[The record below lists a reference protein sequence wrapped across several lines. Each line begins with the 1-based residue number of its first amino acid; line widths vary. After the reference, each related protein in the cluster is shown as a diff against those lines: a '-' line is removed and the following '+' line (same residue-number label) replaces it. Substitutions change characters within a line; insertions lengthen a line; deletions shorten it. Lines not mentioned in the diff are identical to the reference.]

1 MDTNRKTAI
10 IVGVLFIAATVGSSL
25 YYVILDPIL
34 SAPDYLVKV
43 SENAN
48 QVIIGVLL
56 YLIDNAAVVVIPI
69 MLFPI
74 FKKHNE
80 ALALGYVGAR
90 IIEGAIFIVSVISL
104 LLLLTLSQEF
114 VKSGAPDVPYF
125 QTLGTLLLAAHDW
138 AFLLGLTVFSLGSL
152 VLNYIL
158 YQSKLIPRWLSGWGF
173 IGAALTLA
181 ASLIPQLGYSLSSSI
196 DTLMNSPIALQ
207 EMVFAVWLI
216 VKGFNPSAIASGS
229 AKTDTNEV

>member
-1 MDTNRKTAI
+1 MNSNRKTALI
-10 IVGVLFIAATVGSSL
+10 GGVLFIIATVASSL
-25 YYVILDPIL
+25 TVVLTGPL
-34 SAPDYLVKV
+34 NAPDGLINV
-43 SENAN
+43 SANAT
-48 QVIIGVLL
+48 QLIIGALL
-56 YLIDNAAVVVIPI
+56 LLIDSIAVVVIPI

-80 ALALGYVGAR
+80 TLALGYVGAR
-90 IIEGAIFIVSVISL
+90 IIEGVIFIASVISL

-114 VKSGAPDVPYF
+114 VKSGSPDVPHF

-196 DTLMNSPIALQ
+196 DTLMNSPIAVQ

-216 VKGFNPSAIASGS
+216 VKGFNSSAIASLS
-229 AKTDTNEV
+229 AKKDISKV

>member
-1 MDTNRKTAI
+1 MNSYKRTAI
-10 IVGVLFIAATVGSSL
+10 IVGVLFITATVASSL
-25 YYVILDPIL
+25 TVVLTGPL
-34 SAPDYLVKV
+34 NAPDGLINV
-43 SENAN
+43 SANAT
-48 QVIIGVLL
+48 QLIIGALL
-56 YLIDNAAVVVIPI
+56 LLIDSIAVVIIPI

-216 VKGFNPSAIASGS
+216 VKGFNPSAIASLS
-229 AKTDTNEV
+229 AKTDTNKV

>member
-1 MDTNRKTAI
+1 MNSIRKTAI
-10 IVGVLFIAATVGSSL
+10 IVGILFIIATVATSL
-25 YYVILDPIL
+25 TVVLTGPL
-34 SAPDYLVKV
+34 NAPDGLINV
-43 SENAN
+43 SANAT
-48 QVIIGVLL
+48 QLIIGALL
-56 YLIDNAAVVVIPI
+56 LLIDSIAVVVIPI

-90 IIEGAIFIVSVISL
+90 IIEGVIFIVGVISL

-114 VKSGAPDVPYF
+114 VKAGTPDVPYF

-152 VLNYIL
+152 TLNYIL

-207 EMVFAVWLI
+207 EMVFALWLI
-216 VKGFNPSAIASGS
+216 CNRFPVC
-229 AKTDTNEV
+229 

>member
-1 MDTNRKTAI
+1 MNSYRKNAI
-10 IVGVLFIAATVGSSL
+10 IVGVLFIIATVASSL
-25 YYVILDPIL
+25 SVVITGPLN
-34 SAPDYLVKV
+34 APDGLINI
-43 SENAN
+43 SANAT
-48 QVIIGVLL
+48 QLIIGALLLLIDSIAVVII
-56 YLIDNAAVVVIPI
+56 PI
-69 MLFPI
+69 ILFPI

-104 LLLLTLSQEF
+104 LILLTLSQEF
-114 VKSGAPDVPYF
+114 ARSGAPDVPYF

-138 AFLLGLTVFSLGSL
+138 TFLLGLTVFSLGSL

-158 YQSKLIPRWLSGWGF
+158 FQSKLIPPWLSGWGF

-196 DTLMNSPIALQ
+196 DTLMNFPIALQ

-216 VKGFNPSAIASGS
+216 VKGFNSSAISS
-229 AKTDTNEV
+229 LPAKTD

>member
-1 MDTNRKTAI
+1 
-10 IVGVLFIAATVGSSL
+10 
-25 YYVILDPIL
+25 
-34 SAPDYLVKV
+34 
-43 SENAN
+43 
-48 QVIIGVLL
+48 
-56 YLIDNAAVVVIPI
+56 
-69 MLFPI
+69 
-74 FKKHNE
+74 
-80 ALALGYVGAR
+80 
-90 IIEGAIFIVSVISL
+90 
-104 LLLLTLSQEF
+104 LTLSQEF

-216 VKGFNPSAIASGS
+216 VKGFNSSAIASLS
-229 AKTDTNEV
+229 SKTDISKV

>member
-1 MDTNRKTAI
+1 MNSIRKTAI
-10 IVGVLFIAATVGSSL
+10 IVGILFIIATVATSL
-25 YYVILDPIL
+25 TVVLTGPL
-34 SAPDYLVKV
+34 NAPDGLINV
-43 SENAN
+43 SANAT
-48 QVIIGVLL
+48 QLIIGALL
-56 YLIDNAAVVVIPI
+56 LLIDSIAVVVIPI

-90 IIEGAIFIVSVISL
+90 IIEGVIFIVGVISL

-114 VKSGAPDVPYF
+114 VKAGTPDVPYF

-152 VLNYIL
+152 TLNYIL

-207 EMVFAVWLI
+207 EMVFAAWLI
-216 VKGFNPSAIASGS
+216 IKGFNSSAIAFLS
-229 AKTDTNEV
+229 AKTDINQV

>member
-1 MDTNRKTAI
+1 MNSYKRTAI
-10 IVGVLFIAATVGSSL
+10 IVGVLFITATVASSL
-25 YYVILDPIL
+25 TVVLTGPL
-34 SAPDYLVKV
+34 NAPDGLINV
-43 SENAN
+43 SANAT
-48 QVIIGVLL
+48 QLIIGALL
-56 YLIDNAAVVVIPI
+56 LLIDSIAVVVIPI

-216 VKGFNPSAIASGS
+216 IKGFNSSAIASLS
-229 AKTDTNEV
+229 AKTDISKV

>member
-1 MDTNRKTAI
+1 MNSIRKTAI
-10 IVGVLFIAATVGSSL
+10 IVGALFIIATVASSL
-25 YYVILDPIL
+25 TVVLTGPL
-34 SAPDYLVKV
+34 NAPDGLINV
-43 SENAN
+43 SANAT
-48 QVIIGVLL
+48 QLIIGALL
-56 YLIDNAAVVVIPI
+56 LLIDSIAVVVIPI

-90 IIEGAIFIVSVISL
+90 IIEGVIFIVGVISL

-114 VKSGAPDVPYF
+114 VKAGTPDVPYF

-152 VLNYIL
+152 TLNYIL

-216 VKGFNPSAIASGS
+216 VKGFNSSAIVSLS
-229 AKTDTNEV
+229 AKTDIY